1 MTLLVPLLLDAAYAL
16 LLILVSPWVLWRRI
30 VHGRYRQGWS
40 AKLAGAVAA
49 PKAPTASGDSPGP
62 VIWFHAVS
70 VGELQVIRPLI
81 ERAEKESP
89 APRIVV
95 TTSTDSGYELACKL
109 YARHTVSFAPLD
121 FSWAVR
127 RAVHRIGPSLLVLAE
142 LELWPNWIREVHRRG
157 IPIALVNARLSEPSL
172 RGYQRIGWIARGVV
186 QRLTWV
192 GAQSD
197 SYRNRFL
204 TLGCDASRVVVT
216 GNIKFDGATFDRH
229 HAEVIARR
237 EALGLRKDET
247 VWLCGSTQ
255 SPEEQL
261 CIDAYLALRPR
272 FPKLRLMLVPR
283 HAERFDEVA
292 RMIERTQLP
301 WLRRSQMTASP
312 DAVADSWS
320 IFLADSVGELRWWW
334 GLADVGFVG
343 GSFGSRGGQNMIEP
357 CAYGVVTS
365 FGPNT
370 RNFADVV
377 QILLEADAATQLAS
391 SDELVPWL
399 STMLEHPDAANA
411 MRQRAVATVAAQRGA
426 VERTWSALLQ
436 LLGRQSL

>member
-1 MTLLVPLLLDAAYAL
+1 MTLLVTLLLDAAYAL
-16 LLILVSPWVLWRRI
+16 LLILVSPWIAWRRI
-30 VHGRYRQGWS
+30 VHGRYRRGWG
-40 AKLAGAVAA
+40 AKLAGAVAIPNA
-49 PKAPTASGDSPGP
+49 PSPSGDSLGP

-121 FSWAVR
+121 FTWAVR

-157 IPIALVNARLSEPSL
+157 IPIALINARLSESSL
-172 RGYQRIGWIARGVV
+172 RGYQRIGWIARGVAR
-186 QRLTWV
+186 RLTWV
-192 GAQSD
+192 GAQSE

-216 GNIKFDGATFDRH
+216 GNIKFDGATSDRH
-229 HAEVIARR
+229 HPEVIARR
-237 EALGLRKDET
+237 EALGLRDDDT

-261 CIDAYLALRPR
+261 CLDAFLALRER

-283 HAERFDEVA
+283 HAERFDDVA

-301 WLRRSQMTASP
+301 WLRRSRMAVSP
-312 DAVADSWS
+312 DAAPVAWN

-377 QILLEADAATQLAS
+377 QILLDAGAATQFANPEELA
-391 SDELVPWL
+391 PWL
-399 STMLEHPDAANA
+399 ANLLEHPDAAGA

-426 VERTWSALLQ
+426 VDRTWSALVH
-436 LLGRQSL
+436 LLGRD

>member
-16 LLILVSPWVLWRRI
+16 LLILVSPWILWRRI
-30 VHGRYRQGWS
+30 VHGRYRQGWG
-40 AKLAGAVAA
+40 AKLAGSVSI
-49 PKAPTASGDSPGP
+49 PKASTPSGEPLGP

-89 APRIVV
+89 PPRIVV

-127 RAVHRIGPSLLVLAE
+127 RAVDRIGPSLLVLAE
-142 LELWPNWIREVHRRG
+142 LELWPNWIREVHRRS

-197 SYRNRFL
+197 AYRNRFL

-216 GNIKFDGATFDRH
+216 GNIKFDGATSDRH
-229 HAEVIARR
+229 HPEVIARR
-237 EALGLRKDET
+237 QSLGLREDDT

-261 CIDAYLALRPR
+261 CLDAYLALRERYPA
-272 FPKLRLMLVPR
+272 LRLMLVPR
-283 HAERFDEVA
+283 HAERFEDVA

-301 WLRRSQMTASP
+301 WLRRSQMNASP
-312 DAVADSWS
+312 DAAPHAWK

-357 CAYGVVTS
+357 CAYGVATS

-377 QILLEADAATQLAS
+377 GILLESDAATQL
-391 SDELVPWL
+391 DKPDDLVPWL
-399 STMLEHPDAANA
+399 SAMLEHPHAAHA
-411 MRQRAVATVAAQRGA
+411 MQQRAMATAAAQRGA
-426 VERTWSALLQ
+426 VDRTWSALVR
-436 LLGRQSL
+436 LLPQP